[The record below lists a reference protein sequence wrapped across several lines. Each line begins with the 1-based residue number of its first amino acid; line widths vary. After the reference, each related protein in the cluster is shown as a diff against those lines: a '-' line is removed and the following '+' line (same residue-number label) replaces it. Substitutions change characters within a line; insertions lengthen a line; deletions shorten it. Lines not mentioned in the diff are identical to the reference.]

1 MDGTGELLCRKCNEP
16 TTVSTSH
23 ATGRNEL
30 LRICQECGGT
40 ERILNKQITQDRSG
54 EEFGSEK
61 AKEGELNAH
70 DEDLLNKCQTA
81 ADLKKQLGKM
91 TKEEQYEWYRSEK
104 KSHRQDGG
112 GGGVSKKRTFATAV
126 GVVEDT
132 RRASMRNSEQD
143 RWWLEKDWVARE
155 MTLGLVKNYED
166 GRAKFL
172 KRCQDDDTESKQL
185 RGVWM
190 LKEFGG
196 LLGELAQEHS
206 VAGTLRQRMDVTDQS
221 ELAVCQEQTAQRLK
235 KAGERLA
242 TEKAMLDQ
250 GMENASVPGLH
261 VARDLD
267 QLKQEEALQDQRWM
281 ETVLEKQQADKERL
295 ENKDKKKPVRAVLFL
310 QIKNAQAREETMLAS
325 AHGKQQEAFTGLR
338 EETQAMMAEEDEGTK
353 KEFQSTMDAL
363 EEDLSKLLQS
373 IPELA
378 AKRKIKEEEMA
389 TTEDD
394 DELLNY
400 LKEATEACKKGPG
413 EWPQLKAVKDR
424 MKAFRTL
431 VNDAKKALAKK
442 DSLAKKKAK
451 NKALAA
457 ATSANGT
464 SSQAAADIAISP
476 EMLDCV
482 CWMRKELLKERWS
495 KFQRGSNGL
504 WFNLQEDMLDQMPGK
519 GPVLIPAEQITG
531 LLKSVHDL
539 VYCQSQKQWLGEK
552 MKTDGRG
559 VTTAV
564 IGREAAAKQ
573 VLGFIGKSLPV
584 AVADRLSLPGDEEL
598 LDLWRPMF
606 CQCMGGS
613 VDTSTAFSLPE
624 LTVHLE
630 GTSVFFAGFRATQ
643 ETQLAD
649 LKALTSQEFLDRCE
663 WFANLS
669 AGQGIVLPPGMVYIM
684 IHTEYDVEKDGSPE
698 SIPAHMLKLFVLTAS
713 SCKWA
718 STSLAKVVARTPE
731 LGAKRTG
738 KLLNHFLSVL
748 D

>member
-40 ERILNKQITQDRSG
+40 ERILNKQIAKSLAQK
-54 EEFGSEK
+54 K

-91 TKEEQYEWYRSEK
+91 TKEEQYEWYRSER

-112 GGGVSKKRTFATAV
+112 GGGGVSTKRTFATAV

-143 RWWLEKDWVARE
+143 RWWIEKDWVARE

-166 GRAKFL
+166 GRTKFL

-185 RGVWM
+185 RRVWM

-221 ELAVCQEQTAQRLK
+221 ELAVCQELTAQRLK
-235 KAGERLA
+235 KAAERLA

-267 QLKQEEALQDQRWM
+267 QLKQEEALRDQRWM

-310 QIKNAQAREETMLAS
+310 QIKNAHAREETMLAS

-363 EEDLSKLLQS
+363 EEDLGKLLQS

-389 TTEDD
+389 ST
-394 DELLNY
+394 
-400 LKEATEACKKGPG
+400 
-413 EWPQLKAVKDR
+413 VKDR

-431 VNDAKKALAKK
+431 VNEAKKALAKK

-451 NKALAA
+451 NKALTV

-495 KFQRGSNGL
+495 KFQRGSNGV

-539 VYCQSQKQWLGEK
+539 VYYQSQKQWLGEK

-564 IGREAAAKQ
+564 ITREAVAKQ

-584 AVADRLSLPGDEEL
+584 AVADRLSLPGDEDL

-606 CQCMGGS
+606 CQCMGGR

-643 ETQLAD
+643 ETQLGD
-649 LKALTSQEFLDRCE
+649 FKALTSQELFDRCE

-684 IHTEYDVEKDGSPE
+684 INTEYDVEKDDSPE

-718 STSLAKVVARTPE
+718 SSLAKVVARTPE

>member
-1 MDGTGELLCRKCNEP
+1 MDGTGELLCRKCNKP

-40 ERILNKQITQDRSG
+40 ERILNKQIAQDRSG
-54 EEFGSEK
+54 SSHQAKSLAQKK

-267 QLKQEEALQDQRWM
+267 QLKQEEALRDQRWM

-310 QIKNAQAREETMLAS
+310 QIKNAHAREETMLAS

-451 NKALAA
+451 N
-457 ATSANGT
+457 S
-464 SSQAAADIAISP
+464 
-476 EMLDCV
+476 
-482 CWMRKELLKERWS
+482 
-495 KFQRGSNGL
+495 SNGV

-539 VYCQSQKQWLGEK
+539 VYYQSQKQWLGEK

-564 IGREAAAKQ
+564 IGREAVAKQ

-606 CQCMGGS
+606 CQCMGGR
-613 VDTSTAFSLPE
+613 VDTSAAFSLPE
-624 LTVHLE
+624 LT
-630 GTSVFFAGFRATQ
+630 
-643 ETQLAD
+643 ETQLGD
-649 LKALTSQEFLDRCE
+649 FKALTSQEFLDRCE

-684 IHTEYDVEKDGSPE
+684 INTEYDVEKDGSPE
-698 SIPAHMLKLFVLTAS
+698 SIPAHMLKLFVMTAS

-718 STSLAKVVARTPE
+718 STSLARVVARTPE

>member
-40 ERILNKQITQDRSG
+40 ERILNKQIAKSLAQK
-54 EEFGSEK
+54 K

-70 DEDLLNKCQTA
+70 EEDLLNKCQTA

-91 TKEEQYEWYRSEK
+91 TKEEQHEWYRSEK

-155 MTLGLVKNYED
+155 MTLGLVKSYED

-206 VAGTLRQRMDVTDQS
+206 VAGTLRQRMDVTDQN

-267 QLKQEEALQDQRWM
+267 QLKQEEALRDQRWM
-281 ETVLEKQQADKERL
+281 ETVLEKQQADKERQ

-310 QIKNAQAREETMLAS
+310 QIKNAHAREETMLAS

-363 EEDLSKLLQS
+363 EEDLGKLLQS
-373 IPELA
+373 IHELA
-378 AKRKIKEEEMA
+378 ANRKIKEEEMA

-413 EWPQLKAVKDR
+413 DWPQLKAVKDR
-424 MKAFRTL
+424 MKAFRGL

-464 SSQAAADIAISP
+464 SSQA
-476 EMLDCV
+476 
-482 CWMRKELLKERWS
+482 ELLKPKWA
-495 KFQRGSNGL
+495 KLQKGSNGV
-504 WFNLQEDMLDQMPGK
+504 WFNLQDDMLDQMPGK

-531 LLKSVHDL
+531 LLKSVQDL
-539 VYCQSQKQWLGEK
+539 VYYQSQKQWLGEK

-564 IGREAAAKQ
+564 IGREAVAKQ
-573 VLGFIGKSLPV
+573 VLGFIAKSLPV
-584 AVADRLSLPGDEEL
+584 AVADRLSLPGDEDL

-606 CQCMGGS
+606 CQCMGGR

-630 GTSVFFAGFRATQ
+630 GTSVFFAGFRASE
-643 ETQLAD
+643 ETQLGD
-649 LKALTSQEFLDRCE
+649 FKALTSQEFLDRCE

-669 AGQGIVLPPGMVYIM
+669 SGQGIVLPPGMVYIM
-684 IHTEYDVEKDGSPE
+684 INTEYDVEKEDSPE
-698 SIPAHMLKLFVLTAS
+698 SIPAHMLKLFVMTAS